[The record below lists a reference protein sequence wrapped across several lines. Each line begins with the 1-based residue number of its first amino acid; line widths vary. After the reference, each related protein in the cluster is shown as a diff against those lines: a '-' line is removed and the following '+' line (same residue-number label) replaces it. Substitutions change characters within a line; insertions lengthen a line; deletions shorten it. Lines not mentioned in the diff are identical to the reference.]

1 MRIGLYGLPS
11 SGKSYILSRID
22 FIDTL
27 QGSNLLKS
35 IAPDFHTL
43 SDIEKDKTR
52 KCLAESLY
60 TKDSFIMDGH
70 FSFGNNVVFTE
81 EDGKLY
87 DVIIYIFIKPEIL
100 EARLRNSEKN
110 SRYTENDI
118 KKWQE
123 FEVNSLRD
131 YCHKNNKDFYVV
143 DNPGEEYC
151 DEKNVVDFIRDIVN
165 GFSCL
170 KFAKECVERI
180 LQNSSSD
187 AILLLDGDKTLTTQ
201 DTSNSVFGYTTHLYD
216 GNFYTGY
223 QAWLQNKEFEKYEIP
238 QVYSI
243 PVPLNEKVYKA
254 LTQDSYILTSGH
266 EKIWCYIAKELG
278 VGFFCGYEMSAE
290 TKFFIT
296 KFLQNTGRRITAYGD
311 GMNDYYMLKQADKGY
326 LVAKTD
332 RSISR
337 SLKNKDLG
345 GIEIV

>member
-35 IAPDFHTL
+35 IAPDFHTI
-43 SDIEKDKTR
+43 SDADKDKAR
-52 KCLAESLY
+52 KCLAESLHA
-60 TKDSFIMDGH
+60 KGSFIMDGH
-70 FSFGNNVVFTE
+70 YSFGKNVVFTE

-100 EARLRNSEKN
+100 GARLRNSEKN
-110 SRYTENDI
+110 SRYAENDI

-123 FEVNSLRD
+123 FEMNSLRD

-143 DNPGEEYC
+143 DNPGKGYC
-151 DEKNVVDFIRDIVN
+151 DEKKVVDFIRDIVN

-170 KFAKECVERI
+170 KFAEECAEKI
-180 LQNSSSD
+180 LRGSSSD
-187 AILLLDGDKTLTTQ
+187 DILLLDGDKTLTTQ
-201 DTSNSVFGYTTHLYD
+201 DTSNSVFGYSTHLYD

-223 QAWLQNKEFEKYEIP
+223 QAWLQKKEFEMYEIP

-243 PVPLNEKVYKA
+243 PFPLNEKVYKS
-254 LTQDSYILTSGH
+254 LTQNSYILTSGH
-266 EKIWCYIAKELG
+266 EKIWSYIAKELG
-278 VGFFCGYEMSAE
+278 VGFFCGYEMAAE
-290 TKFFIT
+290 TKFYIT
-296 KFLQNTGRRITAYGD
+296 KFLQNAGRRITAYGD
-311 GMNDYYMLKQADKGY
+311 GMNDFYMLKQADKGY
-326 LVAKTD
+326 LVARPDGT
-332 RSISR
+332 ISR
-337 SLKNKDLG
+337 SLKNMDLG